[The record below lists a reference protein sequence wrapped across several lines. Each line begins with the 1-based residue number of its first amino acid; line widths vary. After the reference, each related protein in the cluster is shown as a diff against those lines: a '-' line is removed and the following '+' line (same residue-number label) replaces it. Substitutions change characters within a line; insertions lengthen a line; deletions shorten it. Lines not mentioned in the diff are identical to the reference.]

1 MKRGYVFLLVAMAM
15 VVAMPRGR
23 AQFLKNLVSNAAK
36 GLTNEPATNAGSSVP
51 RKQDSGSK
59 QTLDSATLAKMLAG
73 IDTPPPMTA
82 ADSAVL
88 KTFRAA
94 TGGSGMEYQYQ
105 VKYDLKI
112 KNRDSVLSDTMAQI
126 ITDAHNTCVEMNLF
140 GTSETIIGH
149 ADQRQYSVVL
159 YPVTKMYKLNKI
171 DSAVLNQSGS
181 TYTVTKVGTETVAG
195 YSCVHSKLTMVTQN
209 TGKPLTVVEDLW
221 TSTAVPGYAQLKQ
234 LMASANI
241 TIKMLQAL
249 DQAGCGGFVVK
260 VALLNPTFSMNM
272 VLMSA
277 VRKTFPASMF
287 EIPAGY
293 TPATGMGMMNGML
306 QGIHK

>member
-1 MKRGYVFLLVAMAM
+1 MKRGYVFLLAAAAMM
-15 VVAMPRGR
+15 LAMPGAR
-23 AQFLKNLVSNAAK
+23 AQFLKNLVNNVKQGMTNKPAAN
-36 GLTNEPATNAGSSVP
+36 TGSSGA

-73 IDTPPPMTA
+73 MNAPPPMTA
-82 ADSAVL
+82 ADSAAL
-88 KTFRAA
+88 KTFRTA

-112 KNRDSVLSDTMAQI
+112 KNRDSVLVDTMAQI
-126 ITDAHNTCVEMNLF
+126 ITDAHNTCVDMNLF
-140 GTSETIIGH
+140 GTNETIIGH
-149 ADQRQYSVVL
+149 ADQRQYSIIL

-171 DSAVLNQSGS
+171 DSAVLNQAGS
-181 TYTVTKVGTETVAG
+181 TYTVVKVGTETVAG

-209 TGKPLTVVEDLW
+209 AGKPLTVVEDLW

-234 LMASANI
+234 MMSNSNI

-260 VALLNPTFSMNM
+260 VTMLNQSVSMNM
-272 VLMSA
+272 LLMSA

-306 QGIHK
+306 QGMHK